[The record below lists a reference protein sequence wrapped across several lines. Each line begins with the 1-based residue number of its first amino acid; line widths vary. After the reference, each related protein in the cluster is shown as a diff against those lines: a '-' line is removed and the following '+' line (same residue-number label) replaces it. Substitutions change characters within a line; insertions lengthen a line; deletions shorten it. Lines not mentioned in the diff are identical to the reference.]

1 MDLVHKLYKNQNA
14 SYLSRKFFQPLTY
27 SFMGLVSKIALLR
40 HHLNIIGSERLQLA
54 IDKRPSNQPLITV
67 SNHHSCLDDFFLC
80 GLLLKPKHFTNVTM
94 CRWCLTAVDI
104 CYTTWFRSNFF
115 FWFRGVPVWRRVR
128 DPLSGKITHF
138 GGGVYQPSMDF
149 CIDLLNSGQWVHIF
163 SQGRIIQPHERGS
176 ERNIRLRWGIG
187 RLIAESKEDPLII
200 PIWHCGLDELNPSE
214 VPDTSVT
221 LSRIFGRPRQLTV
234 AVGKPIDT
242 HDLRQKLKSK
252 SSEYFASLEFRSQIH
267 SLFTQIIQEQL
278 YKLKDETELIH
289 RKLTLI

>member
-54 IDKRPSNQPLITV
+54 IDKRPSNQPLIT
-67 SNHHSCLDDFFLC
+67 
-80 GLLLKPKHFTNVTM
+80 
-94 CRWCLTAVDI
+94 
-104 CYTTWFRSNFF
+104 
-115 FWFRGVPVWRRVR
+115 
-128 DPLSGKITHF
+128 
-138 GGGVYQPSMDF
+138 
-149 CIDLLNSGQWVHIF
+149 
-163 SQGRIIQPHERGS
+163 GRIIQPHERGS

-234 AVGKPIDT
+234 AVGKPINT